1 MGERQLQPKQEG
13 VFIHGLY
20 LEGAQWS
27 EQGQCLEEQT
37 GKDLYFQFPILHV
50 TAISTQAPQE
60 RGLQRGGRDDQAN
73 IEKTY
78 YHCPVYKVP
87 KRNDKYLITKV
98 YLKPEPM
105 KPRDNWTLKGV
116 ALLCCK
122 E

>member
-1 MGERQLQPKQEG
+1 MEAKFTPEKEIIQGDDGRVERQLQPKQEG

-27 EQGQCLEEQT
+27 KQGQCLEEQT

-60 RGLQRGGRDDQAN
+60 RGLQRGGRNDQAN

-78 YHCPVYKVP
+78 YHCP
-87 KRNDKYLITKV
+87 RI
-98 YLKPEPM
+98 
-105 KPRDNWTLKGV
+105 
-116 ALLCCK
+116 
-122 E
+122 